1 MAWTAPMTAV
11 ATAVFTA
18 TQFNTHV
25 RDNLLET
32 EAATATTAGA
42 MFFTTGANAIV
53 ERIPTG
59 AKVATDESTT
69 STSFVDLAT
78 VGPTVTVDTGT
89 TALVFY
95 STGLYNSGANNLMEM
110 SYAVSG
116 STTVAAASTN
126 AAIMDG
132 IVANNIPR
140 IGSFNVQTGLTEGA
154 NTFTAKYRTSAGTA
168 NFFSRE
174 LVVIPI

>member
-11 ATAVFTA
+11 ATQVFTA
-18 TQFNTHV
+18 TQFNTHI

-32 EAATATTAGA
+32 EAATATTEGA
-42 MFFTTGANAIV
+42 MFWTTGANAIV
-53 ERIPTG
+53 ERITKNQKVPT
-59 AKVATDESTT
+59 DQSTT
-69 STSFVDLAT
+69 STSFTDLAT
-78 VGPTVTVDTGT
+78 VGPTVSVDTGT

-95 STGLYNSGANNLMEM
+95 SSGVYNSGSNNLMEI
-110 SYAVSG
+110 SYDVSG
-116 STTVAAASTN
+116 SSTIAASSTN

-132 IVANNIPR
+132 VTANNIPR
-140 IGSFNVQTGLTEGA
+140 ISSFNVQTGLTEGT
-154 NTFTAKYRTSAGTA
+154 NTFTLKYRTSAGTA

>member
-11 ATAVFTA
+11 ATQVFTA

-32 EAATATTAGA
+32 EAAVATTAGA
-42 MFFTTGANAIV
+42 MFWTVGANDIA
-53 ERIPTG
+53 ERIPSNQ
-59 AKVATDESTT
+59 KIATDESTT
-69 STSFVDLAT
+69 STSFADLAT
-78 VGPTVTVDTGT
+78 VGPVVTVDTGT

-95 STGLYNSGANNLMEM
+95 STGVYNSGANNLMEM
-110 SYAVSG
+110 SYDVSG
-116 STTVAAASTN
+116 STTVAASSTN
-126 AAIMDG
+126 AALVDG
-132 IVANNIPR
+132 ITANNIPR
-140 IGSFNVQTGLTEGA
+140 IGSFNLQSGLTPGS

-168 NFFSRE
+168 NFFNRE

>member
-11 ATAVFTA
+11 ATQVFTA
-18 TQFNTHV
+18 TQFNTHI

-32 EAATATTAGA
+32 EAAKATTAGA

-59 AKVATDESTT
+59 AKVATDQSTT
-69 STSFVDLAT
+69 STSFTDLAT

-89 TALVFY
+89 TVMVFY
-95 STGLYNSGANNLMEM
+95 ATGCYNSGANNLMEM

-116 STTVAAASTN
+116 STTIAAASTN
-126 AAIMDG
+126 AALIDG

-140 IGSFNVQTGLTEGA
+140 ISSFQLVSGLTEGA

-168 NFFSRE
+168 NFFNRE